1 MSDRFRPEP
10 EASAELEDAALWY
23 DQQRDGL
30 GTEFVQ
36 AIDLALDQIAR
47 WPNIGRRIAGV
58 PDAVPARRW
67 PVNRFPYH
75 VVYLDWEGVI
85 RILAF
90 AHDSREPGFW
100 FSRIRA

>member
-1 MSDRFRPEP
+1 VNLRFRPEP

-23 DQQRDGL
+23 EQKRAGL
-30 GTEFVQ
+30 GVEFVQ
-36 AIDLALDQIAR
+36 AVDAALDQIAR
-47 WPNIGRRIAGV
+47 WPAIGQRVSNV
-58 PDAVPARRW
+58 PDDVPARRW

-75 VVYLDWEGVI
+75 VIYLDWQGTI

-100 FSRIRA
+100 FSRISP